1 MLERERNRLARFG
14 GLPADRR
21 AELTELTAQGMH
33 LVDKVDHRLDRL
45 VIEAHLVDQLGEQ
58 AGARHVDGLEDP
70 GVALGARPQQA
81 AFHPAL
87 DMDSGEPARP
97 AQQGVE
103 ARPASCSIA
112 LRGAWAPPAPP
123 LPR

>member
-58 AGARHVDGLEDP
+58 AGARHLDRLEGP
-70 GVALGARPQQA
+70 SLALRARPPPA
-81 AFHPAL
+81 ALHPTPA
-87 DMDSGEPARP
+87 SGRGEPARR
-97 AQQGVE
+97 
-103 ARPASCSIA
+103 ARE
-112 LRGAWAPPAPP
+112 
-123 LPR
+123 